1 MNYIQRIRSRA
12 SKVPKRIILSEGT
25 DDRVILAAIEAIK
38 EGFGEMTL
46 LGPKDIINQKLLNFT
61 SALEK
66 TEQNEIS
73 SKTLQNNKKMGIF
86 KKSWIFQNKLIF
98 FQF

>member
-25 DDRVILAAIEAIK
+25 DDRVILAAIEAIG

-46 LGPKDIINQKLLNFT
+46 LGSKDIITQKLLNFT

-66 TEQNEIS
+66 MN
-73 SKTLQNNKKMGIF
+73 KMKFLQ
-86 KKSWIFQNKLIF
+86 KLIS
-98 FQF
+98 